1 MENGYAICFN
11 EWALDKDIKNEL
23 GLLIIISSLSAEK
36 GYCFASNKYLS
47 ELFDIEEETIS
58 RKLSKL
64 VSKDYITIDY
74 EKRGCEI
81 VDRKIRLTK
90 ISIHDC
96 QKYQSTI
103 DEKIKDNNISINNTS
118 NNIKEI
124 YKEKNVNPT
133 LEEIEEYCKSRN
145 NNIDAKKF
153 YDYYSV
159 NNWKDI
165 KGNKIKNWKQKI
177 ITWEGRNTKDIK
189 QDMEL
194 PTWFDKDIQQDTTES
209 EDLNELKDFFKGGI

>member
-1 MENGYAICFN
+1 MKNGYAICFN

-47 ELFDIEEETIS
+47 EQFDVEEETIS

-64 VSKDYITIDY
+64 VSKGYIAIEY
-74 EKRGCEI
+74 EKRGCEVI
-81 VDRKIRLTK
+81 NRKIRLTK

-103 DEKIKDNNISINNTS
+103 DEKVKDNNTSINNTS
-118 NNIKEI
+118 NNNNKEI
-124 YKEKNVNPT
+124 YKERNVIPT

-177 ITWEGRNTKDIK
+177 ITWEGRNTKDK
-189 QDMEL
+189 QDIDL
-194 PTWFDKDIQQDTTES
+194 PAWFDKDIEVNDKEN
-209 EDLNELKDFFKGGI
+209 EDLEELKDFFK

>member
-47 ELFDIEEETIS
+47 ELFGIEEETIS

-64 VSKDYITIDY
+64 VNKSYITIDY
-74 EKRGCEI
+74 EKRGCE
-81 VDRKIRLTK
+81 VVSRKIRLTK
-90 ISIHDC
+90 ISIHDY

-118 NNIKEI
+118 INKKEI
-124 YKEKNVNPT
+124 YKERFVKPT
-133 LEEIEEYCKSRN
+133 IEEIEEYCKERN
-145 NNIDAKKF
+145 NGIDAIMF
-153 YDYYSV
+153 YNFYES
-159 NNWKDI
+159 KDWMI
-165 KGNKIKNWKQKI
+165 GKNKIKNWKSCI
-177 ITWEGRNTKDIK
+177 ITWERNRKTKVDTT
-189 QDMEL
+189 ET
-194 PTWFDKDIQQDTTES
+194 PTWFNNDIETKSLTKEQELEIS
-209 EDLNELKDFFKGGI
+209 KMFEDFK

>member
-47 ELFDIEEETIS
+47 ELFNIEEETIS

-64 VSKDYITIDY
+64 VNKKYITIDY
-74 EKRGCEI
+74 ERRGCEVI
-81 VDRKIRLTK
+81 NRKIRLTK

-103 DEKIKDNNISINNTS
+103 DEKVKDNNTSINNTS
-118 NNIKEI
+118 INKKEI
-124 YKEKNVNPT
+124 YKERFVKPT
-133 LEEIEEYCKSRN
+133 IEEIEEYCKERN
-145 NNIDAKKF
+145 NGIDAVMF
-153 YDYYSV
+153 YNFYES
-159 NNWKDI
+159 KDWMI
-165 KGNKIKNWKQKI
+165 GKNKIKNWKSCI
-177 ITWEGRNTKDIK
+177 ITWERNRKQKVK
-189 QDMEL
+189 QDIEL
-194 PTWFDKDIQQDTTES
+194 PSWYDKEIETQTLSQEEQNEMEKLL
-209 EDLNELKDFFKGGI
+209 EDFK

>member
-47 ELFDIEEETIS
+47 EQFDVEEETIS

-64 VSKDYITIDY
+64 VSKGYIVIEY
-74 EKRGCEI
+74 EKRGCE
-81 VDRKIRLTK
+81 VTNRKIRLTR

-118 NNIKEI
+118 INKKEI
-124 YKEKNVNPT
+124 YKERFVKPT
-133 LEEIEEYCKSRN
+133 IEEIEEYCKERN
-145 NNIDAKKF
+145 NGIDAVLF
-153 YDYYSV
+153 YNFYESKNWYV
-159 NNWKDI
+159 GKTKMVNWK
-165 KGNKIKNWKQKI
+165 NCI
-177 ITWEGRNTKDIK
+177 ITWERNRKQNVK
-189 QDMEL
+189 QDNGTL
-194 PTWFDKDIQQDTTES
+194 PEWFDKELDFKPLDNENL
-209 EDLNELKDFFKGGI
+209 EELKDFFK

>member
-64 VSKDYITIDY
+64 VNKKYITIDY
-74 EKRGCEI
+74 ERRGCEVI
-81 VDRKIRLTK
+81 NRKIRLTK

-103 DEKIKDNNISINNTS
+103 DQKVKENNTSINNTS
-118 NNIKEI
+118 INKKEI
-124 YKEKNVNPT
+124 YKERFVKPT
-133 LEEIEEYCKSRN
+133 IEEIEEYCKERN
-145 NNIDAKKF
+145 NGIDAVMF
-153 YDYYSV
+153 YNFYES
-159 NNWKDI
+159 KDWMI
-165 KGNKIKNWKQKI
+165 GKNKIKNWKSCI
-177 ITWEGRNTKDIK
+177 ITWERNRKQNVK
-189 QDMEL
+189 QDIEL
-194 PTWFDKDIQQDTTES
+194 PSWYDKEVETQTLSQEEQNEMEKLL
-209 EDLNELKDFFKGGI
+209 EDFK